1 MVTVGADM
9 KVATRQGDAVQMGPT
24 DGKHCLW
31 CGRTLTNSGLLYCN
45 AGHRTKQR
53 EHRGKVVGR
62 RSATCPTPKKVS
74 FPHRGTAFRAAA
86 IHRQYAYLCACGV
99 YHLTPDPG
107 RRGRRTDARPTI
119 GRRSVT
125 QLARELKNSGS
136 PHVRRTS
143 PQQRGPDPTPACGVQ
158 RECTVRGE
166 HEPHHCTAA

>member
-1 MVTVGADM
+1 MA
-9 KVATRQGDAVQMGPT
+9 PI

-31 CGRTLTNSGLLYCN
+31 CGRTLTSSGVLYCN

-62 RSATCPTPKKVS
+62 RPETCPTPTKVS

-86 IHRQYAYLCACGV
+86 LQRQYAYLCACGV

-125 QLARELKNSGS
+125 QLARELKSTGS
-136 PHVRRTS
+136 PRERRTL
-143 PQQRGPDPTPACGVQ
+143 PPQRGSNPTNAQRPQRCCSAHGVN
-158 RECTVRGE
+158 
-166 HEPHHCTAA
+166 EPHHGTAA